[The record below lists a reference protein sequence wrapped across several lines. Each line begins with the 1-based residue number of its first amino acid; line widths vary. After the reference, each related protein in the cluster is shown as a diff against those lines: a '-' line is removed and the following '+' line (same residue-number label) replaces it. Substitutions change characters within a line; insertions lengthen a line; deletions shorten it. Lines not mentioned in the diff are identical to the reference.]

1 MIDFVNMVND
11 ELERFEEDGKR
22 HKNLKMM
29 LGFDSSEINHTE
41 KEIKITPKYKK
52 KFKSNV
58 YVKKNNNN
66 NSLF

>member
-58 YVKKNNNN
+58 YIKKNNNN

>member
-41 KEIKITPKYKK
+41 KEIKLTPKYKK

-58 YVKKNNNN
+58 YIKKNNNN